1 MLGGIIY
8 VFVTALSNLVFIPS
22 TLLSHCCGCSKPRV
36 ELTNGFP
43 IHVYSHPGD
52 IGGGL
57 HVRSLVW
64 LLVCLRRLLLGYC
77 GSSCVE
83 RISFCADRKSCDCAP
98 CVGAVIAFVL
108 GRTLFRS
115 WVSSLARQY
124 PKVALMDQVPDSR
137 LVDQQR
143 DLEGTR
149 PPWPGLSRLSVPRRV
164 REGHREE
171 GGRLEDSA
179 SSTPLAH
186 APLQR

>member
-1 MLGGIIY
+1 VLRLESAPVDLIDLH
-8 VFVTALSNLVFIPS
+8 TSTHSN
-22 TLLSHCCGCSKPRV
+22 
-36 ELTNGFP
+36 
-43 IHVYSHPGD
+43 PGD

-64 LLVCLRRLLLGYC
+64 LLVCLRWLLLGYC
-77 GSSCVE
+77 SRSSCVE
-83 RISFCADRKSCDCAP
+83 RIAFCVLTRKSCDCA

-143 DLEGTR
+143 DLEELSLLGTSI
-149 PPWPGLSRLSVPRRV
+149 GLSCLSVPRRV

>member
-1 MLGGIIY
+1 MGSPFTCTATLATLAAGYMFGLWFGFLFAYAGCCLG
-8 VFVTALSNLVFIPS
+8 TAA
-22 TLLSHCCGCSKPRV
+22 H
-36 ELTNGFP
+36 
-43 IHVYSHPGD
+43 
-52 IGGGL
+52 
-57 HVRSLVW
+57 LVW
-64 LLVCLRRLLLGYC
+64 SASLSG
-77 GSSCVE
+77 
-83 RISFCADRKSCDCAP
+83 ADRKSCDCAP

-143 DLEGTR
+143 DLEGTQ
-149 PPWPGLSRLSVPRRV
+149 PPRPGLSRLSVPRRV

-171 GGRLEDSA
+171 GGWLEDSA